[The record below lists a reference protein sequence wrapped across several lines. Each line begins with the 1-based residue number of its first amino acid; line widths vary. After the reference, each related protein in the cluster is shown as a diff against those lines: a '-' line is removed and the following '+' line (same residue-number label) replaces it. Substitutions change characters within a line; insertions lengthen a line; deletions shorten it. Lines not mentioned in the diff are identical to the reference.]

1 MKAIIGSKVCGRA
14 GLSVAMGGLL
24 GALMLLAGCGS
35 PPPATAPATPPD
47 MSWVPQA
54 REVAQSVP
62 PQLLSV
68 LQAEI
73 ARGGPEGAVE
83 VCRDKAPAMA
93 REASAKTGWAIR
105 RVSLRN
111 RNPKAVP
118 DNWERAA
125 LEDFDRR
132 AAAKEPLGGL
142 ERADV
147 VVENGQPMQRYIR
160 ALPTVDLCLN
170 CHGRA
175 DRISPAVQAKLKQIY
190 PEDRGVGYQ
199 AGEIRGA
206 ITLKRA
212 LVAAR

>member
-1 MKAIIGSKVCGRA
+1 MGSRERA
-14 GLSVAMGGLL
+14 GRSAALAGAL
-24 GALMLLAGCGS
+24 GALVLLASCGS
-35 PPPATAPATPPD
+35 APPVNSAAPPD

-93 REASAKTGWAIR
+93 RDASARTGWAIR

-111 RNPKAVP
+111 RNPKAMP
-118 DNWERAA
+118 DAWERAA

-132 AAAKEPLGGL
+132 AAAREPAANL

-147 VVENGQPMQRYIR
+147 VVENGQPVQRYMR
-160 ALPTVDLCLN
+160 ALPTMDFCLN
-170 CHGRA
+170 CHGGA
-175 DRISPAVQAKLKQIY
+175 DRVGPAVQARLKALY
-190 PEDRGVGYQ
+190 PDDRAVGYQ

-206 ITLKRA
+206 ITLKRP
-212 LVAAR
+212 LVAAH